1 MEVIFSSIIQMNFH
15 VAAHTPG
22 CKTTSRNTQE
32 KITKTENMHE
42 SIFLCGHRRK
52 FIMSVYINS
61 LTNFTI
67 NKRFRLSKLLESNH
81 QNKKKCHYKSLEQ
94 VNRMTKCLNNSSD
107 IYIRLEGIW
116 TTQFSSVHQTCMK
129 FFFPLCSA
137 FPRNIFPCKFL
148 GIQRNY
154 RNKGLGLKSQV

>member
-22 CKTTSRNTQE
+22 CKTTSGNTQE

-81 QNKKKCHYKSLEQ
+81 QNKKKCRHKSLEQ

-116 TTQFSSVHQTCMK
+116 TTQFSSVHQNCMK
-129 FFFPLCSA
+129 FFFLFA
-137 FPRNIFPCKFL
+137 LLFPETLSHVSF
-148 GIQRNY
+148 
-154 RNKGLGLKSQV
+154 

>member
-107 IYIRLEGIW
+107 IYKARRDMNNSIFFR
-116 TTQFSSVHQTCMK
+116 SSDLHEV
-129 FFFPLCSA
+129 FLFPLCSA